1 MVTLSNPPLP
11 EGRSKELPPLM
22 PIMDV
27 IRLRVRLGQPDALF
41 PRQHFNQ
48 EDLEALAGDPV
59 LAQLSDYAFSVYSM
73 EPTALAF
80 LKDMFTTYKPTTVI
94 ELGSGIS
101 TAILSRHMREIH
113 GDGIEPRYVTV
124 DQSADFALQTQSML
138 ERVGTS
144 DMVHMIVADTRA
156 VEIEGR
162 KTSWYGLNAEKFGR
176 ALGGR
181 KADLVIIDG
190 PTAGGPHG
198 VAGSRFAALPLLKPY
213 LAHEALF
220 FMDDA
225 FRDPELEIAAA
236 WAGLDY
242 VQIFG
247 HTSAGKGVL
256 VGCYLHEAAG

>member
-1 MVTLSNPPLP
+1 MLLCDPPLP
-11 EGRSKELPPLM
+11 EGRSKNLPSLM
-22 PIMDV
+22 PIMEV
-27 IRLRVRLGQPDALF
+27 IRLRVRLGQPGILF
-41 PRQHFNQ
+41 AEHQFDRQ
-48 EDLEALAGDPV
+48 DLETLIGDPV
-59 LAQLSDYAFSVYSM
+59 LAQLTEYEFSHYSM

-113 GDGIEPRYVTV
+113 GVDFESRYVTV
-124 DQSADFALQTQSML
+124 DQSADFALQTQKML
-138 ERVGTS
+138 ERVGTD
-144 DMVHMIVADTRA
+144 DMVHMVVADTHP
-156 VEIEGR
+156 VEAEGR
-162 KTSWYGLNAEKFGR
+162 EISWYHLDADKFTE

-190 PTAGGPHG
+190 PAAGGAQG
-198 VAGSRFAALPLLKPY
+198 VAGSRFAALPLLKEY

-242 VQIFG
+242 VHVFG
-247 HTSAGKGVL
+247 HKSVGKGVL
-256 VGCYLHEAAG
+256 VGCYLDQQTD